1 MTRWALRQLQ
11 KQRKEERKAQIM
23 GMVWA
28 GLFGLMVGGYSS
40 SQDNDN

>member
-23 GMVWA
+23 GMVGA
-28 GLFGLMVGGYSS
+28 VLFGLVIGGVFFFAR
-40 SQDNDN
+40 